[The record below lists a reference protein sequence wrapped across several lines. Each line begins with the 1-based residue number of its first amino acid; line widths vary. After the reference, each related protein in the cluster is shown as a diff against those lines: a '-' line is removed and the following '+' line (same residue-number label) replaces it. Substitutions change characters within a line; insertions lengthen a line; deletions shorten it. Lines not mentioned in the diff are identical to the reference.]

1 MHVTYTQDQS
11 VPWYIYHGMKRLGF
25 IRYSSPP
32 LLPFTRDSLSL
43 FSRTRRTDRLSHFSL
58 PSHFVSLTS
67 LDPSPCSPH
76 QCHHHSPLLT
86 VVATGHSGP
95 LTNVILVS
103 SFLSLNGRLS
113 WHHVTVTVSSVWL
126 STVEPSLY
134 LSRPHSLS
142 LALSQFIYEWERR
155 STLTLTIYSDI
166 YYFSLDLLWTLT
178 LTLTIYSE
186 LSLSHSQ
193 ILWPCGW
200 LPDWVRV

>member
-11 VPWYIYHGMKRLGF
+11 VPWYIYQGMKRLGPRF
-25 IRYSSPP
+25 TDFYSPSP
-32 LLPFTRDSLSL
+32 
-43 FSRTRRTDRLSHFSL
+43 DRLSHFSL

-178 LTLTIYSE
+178 LRSCGRVGDCLTGCVC
-186 LSLSHSQ
+186 SQ
-193 ILWPCGW
+193 ILPCGW
-200 LPDWVRV
+200 LPDWVCV